1 MASVDW
7 HDAGR
12 LIGHDLAQTG
22 GAAANIDVGTIG
34 FAAAKEWLDGA
45 LDGLQERGFDAK
57 SISVSS
63 SLIDSMRATAGW
75 QEGDTYRGV
84 AMLVDGEPGG
94 QSSIVVAV

>member
-1 MASVDW
+1 MTSVDW
-7 HDAGR
+7 YDAGR
-12 LIGHDLAQTG
+12 LIGNDLAETG
-22 GAAANIDVGTIG
+22 GTAANVDVSAIG

-84 AMLVDGEPGG
+84 VMLAEGEPTG